1 MKKLLASIII
11 LLVSINMIYAQTTKS
26 ASNGKLRTWA
36 ITLNPQTKKQY
47 LDSVIT
53 AWKKDSI
60 VLSFSKLDYNAA
72 GKLVKVKGSVNVT
85 SRGHHASGTFAPE
98 KDLVSLLIKVTD
110 GPGVTIE
117 GK

>member
-11 LLVSINMIYAQTTKS
+11 LLVSINMICAQTAKPATKG
-26 ASNGKLRTWA
+26 NLRTWA
-36 ITLNPQTKKQY
+36 ITISPQTKKQY

-53 AWKKDSI
+53 AWNKDSI

-98 KDLVSLLIKVTD
+98 KDLVSVEIKVTD
-110 GPGVTIE
+110 GPGVSIE
-117 GK
+117 VK